1 MSISHSA
8 YIFDLDGTLVNSL
21 TDLAAAV
28 NQALAKAGLP
38 EHPLEAY
45 RHFVG
50 NGLERLIRR
59 SLPGGEDV
67 VPEAGLVSMLT
78 ASMRVHY
85 DCHWHDAS
93 AVYPGIPEMLAELD
107 RQGMKLAVLS
117 NKPDDWTCD
126 FVQHFLPEIPFA
138 CVRGAREGV
147 PHKPDPQSALELAAL
162 FGLPPEQIVFVGDSK
177 VDILT
182 GIHAGMTPVGVT
194 WGFRDEAELRA
205 AGATR
210 IIHNPAELI
219 AMFATEDHT
228 EPVFG

>member
-1 MSISHSA
+1 MSTSYHA

-28 NQALAKAGLP
+28 NQALSKAGLP

-59 SLPGGEDV
+59 ALPGGEDA

-78 ASMRVHY
+78 ASMRVYY
-85 DCHWHDAS
+85 DSHWHDAS
-93 AVYPGIPEMLAELD
+93 EVYPGIHEMLAALHQ
-107 RQGMKLAVLS
+107 QGKKLAVLS

-147 PHKPDPQSALELAAL
+147 PHKPDPQSALELASLLA
-162 FGLPPEQIVFVGDSK
+162 LPPEQIVFVGDSK

-182 GIHAGMTPVGVT
+182 GRHAGMTPVGVT

-210 IIHNPAELI
+210 LIHAPHELLRLFAEPT
-219 AMFATEDHT
+219 AS
-228 EPVFG
+228 GQC